1 MGLYLQGVLTLVR
14 LPGWGLPQSHSHPA
28 SARSIT
34 LPIVPG
40 HHRIALAPEVELLLL
55 GLGLCVLECA
65 ACLWAA
71 TEELGIDHGIALADH
86 LKVNVLATGIDL
98 GHSAPEAVGIGFSEL
113 DS

>member
-1 MGLYLQGVLTLVR
+1 MVR

-55 GLGLCVLECA
+55 GLGLGDHEGA
-65 ACLWAA
+65 ACHWAA
-71 TEELGIDHGIALADH
+71 TEALGIDHGIALADH

-98 GHSAPEAVGIGFSEL
+98 GHGAPEAIGIGFSEL

>member
-1 MGLYLQGVLTLVR
+1 MG
-14 LPGWGLPQSHSHPA
+14 PA

-55 GLGLCVLECA
+55 GLGLGDLEGA

-71 TEELGIDHGIALADH
+71 TEALGIDHGIALADH

-98 GHSAPEAVGIGFSEL
+98 GHGAPEAIGIGFSEL